1 MRRIYY
7 YLLVAVNSSLVLTF
21 LSLYV
26 SHVHVKV
33 GEGVPLLDEYS
44 CLAQMFF
51 SALYVATLQA
61 ERPELVVSESLKQ
74 LLILLAL
81 FL

>member
-1 MRRIYY
+1 MRRIHY

-33 GEGVPLLDEYS
+33 GKGVLLLDEYS
-44 CLAQMFF
+44 CLAQVFF
-51 SALYVATLQA
+51 SALYVVTLQA
-61 ERPELVVSESLKQ
+61 ERPELVVSKSLK
-74 LLILLAL
+74 
-81 FL
+81 